1 MTHKT
6 QDVHNASNTQNT
18 TTQNAKQMSKPHAPE
33 NGVNP
38 DAQEGYAVP
47 VSQNHHSE
55 LVQFLSAV
63 LEDCF
68 KIFKEKMSSF
78 SKSQ

>member
-1 MTHKT
+1 
-6 QDVHNASNTQNT
+6 
-18 TTQNAKQMSKPHAPE
+18 MSKPDAPE

-38 DAQEGYAVP
+38 DAQEGYVVP

-55 LVQFLSAV
+55 LVQFRSAV

>member
-1 MTHKT
+1 M
-6 QDVHNASNTQNT
+6 N
-18 TTQNAKQMSKPHAPE
+18 KPDAPE

-38 DAQEGYAVP
+38 DAMEGYAVP
-47 VSQNHHSE
+47 VSQNHHSG

-78 SKSQ
+78 SKSQYKIFIMYGINLDRNSLTRK

>member
-1 MTHKT
+1 
-6 QDVHNASNTQNT
+6 
-18 TTQNAKQMSKPHAPE
+18 MSKPHAPK

>member
-1 MTHKT
+1 M
-6 QDVHNASNTQNT
+6 N
-18 TTQNAKQMSKPHAPE
+18 KPNAPE

-47 VSQNHHSE
+47 ASQDHHSE

-63 LEDCF
+63 LEDFF
-68 KIFKEKMSSF
+68 KKFKEKMSSF
-78 SKSQ
+78 SKSQYKIFITYGINLDRNSLTRK

>member
-1 MTHKT
+1 M
-6 QDVHNASNTQNT
+6 N
-18 TTQNAKQMSKPHAPE
+18 KPGAPE

-38 DAQEGYAVP
+38 DAQEGYALP
-47 VSQNHHSE
+47 VSQNHHSG

-68 KIFKEKMSSF
+68 KIFKDTDIKKPLPF
-78 SKSQ
+78 

>member
-1 MTHKT
+1 M
-6 QDVHNASNTQNT
+6 N
-18 TTQNAKQMSKPHAPE
+18 KPDAPE
-33 NGVNP
+33 NVVNP

-47 VSQNHHSE
+47 TSQDHHSE

-68 KIFKEKMSSF
+68 KIFKEKLSSF
-78 SKSQ
+78 SKFQYKIFITYGINLDRNSLTRK

>member
-1 MTHKT
+1 M
-6 QDVHNASNTQNT
+6 N
-18 TTQNAKQMSKPHAPE
+18 KPNAPE

-47 VSQNHHSE
+47 ASQDHHSE

-68 KIFKEKMSSF
+68 KTFKEKMSSF
-78 SKSQ
+78 FKSQYKIFITYGINLDRNSLTRK